1 MSLGNILSGKKTTIV
16 GLLVG
21 FASILKATGIL
32 SPEIFGALAGLI
44 PHVIDFAAVVYLLLS
59 KDAEK

>member
-1 MSLGNILSGKKTTIV
+1 MNLSNIITSKRTTIV

-21 FASILKATGIL
+21 FASILKASGIL
-32 SPEIFGALAGLI
+32 STEIFGALAELI

-59 KDAEK
+59 KDS